1 MGSILPAPLRNS
13 FYRVFCCEYHVISCF
28 GRDERISINGKIS
41 LLFVTQLPFY
51 IRRTAKRKRPL
62 PYFSSA
68 AGTCSRKHGIF
79 RRAVFLYQLPQ
90 AGQVPSDQAAL
101 KKEAEVRCRVL
112 QRDKVSLFLY
122 DILSL
127 SAGGIAK
134 KMQTKKERMIP
145 FLSSRN
151 HYFL

>member
-1 MGSILPAPLRNS
+1 
-13 FYRVFCCEYHVISCF
+13 SCF
-28 GRDERISINGKIS
+28 GRDERISINGKI
-41 LLFVTQLPFY
+41 LLPFVTQLPFY

-101 KKEAEVRCRVL
+101 KEGSRGSMPGFAEG
-112 QRDKVSLFLY
+112 QSLPCFY
-122 DILSL
+122 
-127 SAGGIAK
+127 
-134 KMQTKKERMIP
+134 MI
-145 FLSSRN
+145 F
-151 HYFL
+151 